1 MTERRL
7 KITNV
12 IKQGERKREFVDKLM
27 EALAEANTLWDL
39 IMETRPDSYGEHS
52 QKLKSASELCCLIEE
67 LVEIPYLNIRELE
80 LTELEFFSKDI
91 VVLDNVFIG
100 CILPFEALPLLPEHT
115 EVWASEILFTS
126 KKEKTDNPLRRCE
139 VHTKKLIHS
148 PSEPKVLTCLDR
160 EGFDTNDPISLPVST
175 IGRTQDIKG
184 AGVVVYIPQKGERQN
199 G

>member
-1 MTERRL
+1 MSERRL

-12 IKQGERKREFVDKLM
+12 IKQNERRQEFVDKLM
-27 EALAEANTLWDL
+27 EAYTEANALWDMIL
-39 IMETRPDSYGEHS
+39 EDRPDDHS
-52 QKLKSASELCCLIEE
+52 PHAQKLKTATDLCCIIEE
-67 LVEIPYLNIRELE
+67 LLEIPYLNIRELE
-80 LTELEFFSKDI
+80 LNELEFFSKEI
-91 VVLDNVFIG
+91 VVLDNVLIG

-126 KKEKTDNPLRRCE
+126 KKERTDNPLRRCE

-160 EGFDTNDPISLPVST
+160 EGFEPNDPISLPVST
-175 IGRTQDIKG
+175 IGRTKEIKG
-184 AGVVVYIPQKGERQN
+184 AGVVVYIPQKGERQD

>member
-27 EALAEANTLWDL
+27 EAFAEANTLWDL
-39 IMETRPDSYGEHS
+39 IMEGRPDDYGEHS

-80 LTELEFFSKDI
+80 LTELEFFSKEI

-160 EGFDTNDPISLPVST
+160 EGFDPNDPISLPVST